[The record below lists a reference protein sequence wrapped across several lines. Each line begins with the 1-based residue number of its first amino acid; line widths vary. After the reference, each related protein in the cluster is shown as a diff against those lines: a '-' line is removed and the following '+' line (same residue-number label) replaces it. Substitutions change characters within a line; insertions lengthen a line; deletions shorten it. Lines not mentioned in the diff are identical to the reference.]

1 MVKHSEAGPTARP
14 PQVGNKTGAIARADA
29 WTRRR
34 LQRNLA
40 KLMELA
46 EGVLV
51 AATAP
56 KGEKP
61 RQLILRDL
69 ETGKEEVVGFGL
81 VVYRQPPN
89 LTALQYLVDRGM
101 GKVPSRLEITGNEG
115 GPVAVIPWRPALEA
129 ANGNYLDAEYTEL
142 DVQGQVEGAEGEAA
156 DRARGDAAGEPEGSA
171 EGDEEVYRVTA
182 KGQGDQRG
190 G

>member
-1 MVKHSEAGPTARP
+1 MVKHSDAVPTIRP
-14 PQVGNKTGAIARADA
+14 PQVVNKTSAIARADA

-51 AATAP
+51 AAPAP

-69 ETGKEEVVGFGL
+69 ETGKEEVVGIGL
-81 VVYRQPPN
+81 VVYRQQPS
-89 LTALQYLVDRGM
+89 LVALQYLVDRGM

-129 ANGNYLDAEYTEL
+129 ANGNYLDAEFTEL
-142 DVQGQVEGAEGEAA
+142 DVQGQVEGGEGEAA
-156 DRARGDAAGEPEGSA
+156 GRARGDSTNEPQADPEGA
-171 EGDEEVYRVTA
+171 AEVYCVTA

-190 G
+190 T